1 MATIVHVLWGVNF
14 PSSLYLAQQAAFCNR
29 SLKSW
34 LMPPLSPISR
44 WVAVV
49 PGSCRMLSTNLRL
62 QSSGLRWDTEEKRKE
77 EGEKKKPA
85 FLNDIPNYTL
95 FRLTNKNSFVVSR
108 LNRVHHNFDSEYWG
122 WTGSLNNFPVYALL
136 FQFNASIWQTQKL
149 YLLMPGHDQ
158 NL

>member
-1 MATIVHVLWGVNF
+1 MSCGVSVF
-14 PSSLYLAQQAAFCNR
+14 
-29 SLKSW
+29 
-34 LMPPLSPISR
+34 PLSLFGSASR
-44 WVAVV
+44 LLQSQFKVLASASSVSYLTSSRCR
-49 PGSCRMLSTNLRL
+49 PGELRMLSVNLML
-62 QSSGLRWDTEEKRKE
+62 QTPGLRWDIKKRK
-77 EGEKKKPA
+77 KKV

-95 FRLTNKNSFVVSR
+95 FHFTNKNSLVVSR
-108 LNRVHHNFDSEYWG
+108 MDHVHHNFDSEYWG

>member
-14 PSSLYLAQQAAFCNR
+14 PSSLYLAQQAAFCNH

-34 LMPPLSPISR
+34 LMCFLSPISHR
-44 WVAVV
+44 AAVIL
-49 PGSCRMLSTNLRL
+49 GSCRMLFTNLML
-62 QSSGLRWDTEEKRKE
+62 QSPALWSDIEK
-77 EGEKKKPA
+77 EKKKKKRKA

-95 FRLTNKNSFVVSR
+95 FHLTNKNSFVVSR
-108 LNRVHHNFDSEYWG
+108 MNRVHHNFDSEHWG

>member
-14 PSSLYLAQQAAFCNR
+14 PSSLYLAQQAAFCNH

-34 LMPPLSPISR
+34 LLPSLSPISR
-44 WVAVV
+44 RAAVV
-49 PGSCRMLSTNLRL
+49 PGSWGCSPLIWCCRL
-62 QSSGLRWDTEEKRKE
+62 QACSGILKK
-77 EGEKKKPA
+77 EKKV

-95 FRLTNKNSFVVSR
+95 FHFTNKNSLVVSR
-108 LNRVHHNFDSEYWG
+108 MDHVHHNFDSEYWG